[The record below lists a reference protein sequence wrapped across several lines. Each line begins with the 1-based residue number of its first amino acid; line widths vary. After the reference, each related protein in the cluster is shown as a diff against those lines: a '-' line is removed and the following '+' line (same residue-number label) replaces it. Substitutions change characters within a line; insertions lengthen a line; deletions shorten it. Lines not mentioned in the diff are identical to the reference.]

1 MKVFQNF
8 IQIFLLIERTLG
20 NARLKKSLSSNST
33 LAARRNVLSTPGM
46 ELGMPPTSAVLA
58 GGRPNSTPGVE
69 YIFLLPRKVC
79 PWEGTEMKVD
89 FSFPRESFT
98 FRDRR
103 EEGQVV

>member
-1 MKVFQNF
+1 MPGETK
-8 IQIFLLIERTLG
+8 LG
-20 NARLKKSLSSNST
+20 HKEEALGKKGSQQ
-33 LAARRNVLSTPGM
+33 
-46 ELGMPPTSAVLA
+46 
-58 GGRPNSTPGVE
+58 E

-79 PWEGTEMKVD
+79 PWEGTEMKAD